1 MQYYIIS
8 NFRHSVYHE
17 LSELKSNQKI
27 KLLFIAIQIKVILF
41 IRFYFFFYI
50 GYWLTKRN
58 NKLTNT

>member
-41 IRFYFFFYI
+41 IRFYFFFLHWI
-50 GYWLTKRN
+50 LVN
-58 NKLTNT
+58 